1 MNWRDIDPEDAKSM
15 KEAKRLMTDVSDLM
29 QPPNEEVDYDI
40 LKVKLL
46 LARRLIASMLLTITE
61 GKDVSWQK

>member
-1 MNWRDIDPEDAKSM
+1 MNWHDIDPEDAKSM
-15 KEAKRLMTDVSDLM
+15 KDAKRLMTDVSDLM

-46 LARRLIASMLLTITE
+46 LARRLVASMLLTITE